1 MRGSRMSR
9 ASRVSK
15 GNNLK
20 SKKSKNAPKE
30 EELTAVD
37 MAGLAPMEIR
47 QGMLGTLLKSE
58 QSRVPEVK
66 LTIDIKEF
74 KLGNKK
80 VAASEV
86 ITIHKGNKTT
96 LKVPFTKALDFKF
109 AKVENEM
116 VFKFAVTGSGDLLGF
131 IYLEIPQKFRTIK
144 SFKLDDWF
152 PIKQIKPEEDDE
164 IVRVQNFVARIII
177 NYRASRK
184 LELLDYFP
192 KNIPKAKVFQ
202 MMAKNLKQRLKNI
215 NKDMKNFN
223 EEGFKY
229 LHDFERR
236 ILQRRMDL
244 RKIHRSPVKH
254 KNLKAKEYHNQQK
267 QVFIKGKNVARK
279 YDKVVT
285 AETRFTDYY
294 NKEGGKYKLKRGVNT
309 KRAIEELMKELT
321 LTKKELTEKNMKLR
335 AMEEGQMDPDN
346 LDLKRQIEQ
355 MKDDLQKDKKD
366 LTMKLVVASKD
377 LENDRKDKKEEHDKE
392 MDECRDL
399 KNEIDEVMDRY
410 KKKYRELQKL
420 ENDLKNKTDDNDKLS
435 EKVRLREGAVGKERA
450 RLDGEKQGLDEL
462 EEELDA
468 LRDKMMRER
477 HNIHKKSKRFGDDRG
492 EIGLRERQ
500 LRTQEEFLRNQRE
513 DFERE
518 KDKAYKELA
527 LMTREIDELKKLGGL
542 DQTQLDKLKEEY
554 EERLAEV
561 EDNKKA
567 NKREGVKLWREKSK
581 LEDKVKE
588 FLDLK
593 KIADQEKAANQRS
606 LEEDYD
612 FIDGQMS
619 EMENRK
625 VELDE
630 LKKHLENFELEL
642 QEIENANKL
651 EVLQFNQN
659 KASFFDAIEKSSFKP
674 VELMQIARDH
684 GIDPEVAKK
693 AAENQREQEKAL
705 ENKKRIVRASIM
717 GLAQGGMDRNAIS
730 NRRQTAKQR
739 RTTMVNRMSMGGNDL
754 SAMRDNED
762 FGPKRDIKKFLEGI
776 FNTACAKYIK
786 DGKKTLDQQLEKLK
800 GDLDGVND
808 EIKGAKLELN
818 KSKLAFFLKNVL
830 SVLSEQRAK
839 REAEEDERER
849 EEEERRKREEAKE
862 KKRREKE
869 EKERLKE
876 MSRKQAIRYRE
887 EKKKRDAAERKRKEK
902 EAKERQR
909 KKEEKLRK
917 REEAKKKGGGGLLGM
932 LAGGGGKKKPE
943 DMKKDLI
950 RVIEA
955 TVSQLENELGKTDDK
970 QKVQERID
978 FLKSGMKCIDN
989 IFGITVFM
997 DKNKGEINDAYLR
1010 KMELENPNFDFES
1023 IRKKYESKIIA
1034 LVEYIKQIRSN
1045 YNFFNPNVDRNILI
1059 N

>member
-1 MRGSRMSR
+1 MSR
-9 ASRVSK
+9 KSRATRASNKKRNKSGKKGSK
-15 GNNLK
+15 SGGQ
-20 SKKSKNAPKE
+20 
-30 EELTAVD
+30 ELTVVD
-37 MAGLAPMEIR
+37 MASLAPNEIKG
-47 QGMLGTLLKSE
+47 GMLGTLLKSE
-58 QSRVPEVK
+58 QSCVPEVK

-80 VAASEV
+80 VAAAEV
-86 ITIHKGNKTT
+86 ITIHKGNKTNIN
-96 LKVPFTKALDFKF
+96 VPFSKPLDFKF
-109 AKVENEM
+109 DKVENEM

-164 IVRVQNFVARIII
+164 IVRVQNFVARIVI

-202 MMAKNLKQRLKNI
+202 MMAKNLKQRLNNI

-229 LHDFERR
+229 LHDFEKR
-236 ILQRRMDL
+236 ILGRRMNL
-244 RKIHRSPVKH
+244 RKVHRSPVRH
-254 KNLKAKEYHNQQK
+254 KNLKAKEYLNQQK
-267 QVFIKGKNVARK
+267 QVFIKGKGVAKK
-279 YDKVVT
+279 YNGVMA

-309 KRAIEELMKELT
+309 RRAIEELMKELT
-321 LTKKELTEKNMKLR
+321 VTKKELTEKNMKLR

-355 MKDDLQKDKKD
+355 MKDDLQRDKKD
-366 LTMKLVVASKD
+366 LTMNLAVASKD
-377 LENDRKDKKEEHDKE
+377 LEQDRKAKKDEHDKE

-399 KNEIDEVMDRY
+399 KNDIDKVMDRY
-410 KKKYRELQKL
+410 KDKYRELQKL
-420 ENDLKNKTDDNDKLS
+420 ENDLKGKTDDNDKLS
-435 EKVRLREGAVGKERA
+435 EKVRLREGKVGKERA
-450 RLDGEKQGLDEL
+450 RLDADKETLEEL

-477 HNIHKKSKRFGDDRG
+477 HNIHKKSKGFTDDRG

-518 KDKAYKELA
+518 KDKAYKDLA

-542 DQTQLDKLKEEY
+542 DQTQLDQLKDEY
-554 EERLAEV
+554 EERLEEV
-561 EDNKKA
+561 EKNKKA
-567 NKREGVKLWREKSK
+567 NKREGVKLWREKSQ
-581 LEDKVKE
+581 LEEKVKE

-593 KIADQEKAANQRS
+593 KIADQEKSANQKS
-606 LEEDYD
+606 LEDDYD
-612 FIDGQMS
+612 FIDGQMN
-619 EMENRK
+619 ELENRK
-625 VELDE
+625 LELDE

-642 QEIENANKL
+642 QEQENDNKL
-651 EVLQFNQN
+651 EVLQFNEN
-659 KASFFDAIEKSSFKP
+659 KGSFFDAIQKSSFEP
-674 VELMQIARDH
+674 RELMQIARDH

-693 AAENQREQEKAL
+693 AAENQREQDKIL
-705 ENKKRIVRASIM
+705 ENKKRVVRASIM
-717 GLAQGGMDRNAIS
+717 GLSQAGMDRNAIS

-739 RTTMVNRMSMGGNDL
+739 RTTMVNRMSMAGTDL
-754 SAMRDNED
+754 SAMRDNEH
-762 FGPKRDIKKFLEGI
+762 FGPKADIRKFLEGL
-776 FNTACAKYIK
+776 FNQACSKFIK
-786 DGKKTLDQQLEKLK
+786 DGKKTFDKQIQKLQ
-800 GDLDGVND
+800 GDLDILNEDV
-808 EIKGAKLELN
+808 KAAKVELS
-818 KSKLAFFLKNVL
+818 KSKLAYFLKNVL
-830 SVLSEQRAK
+830 SVLSEQKAK

-849 EEEERRKREEAKE
+849 EEEERRQREEERKRKE
-862 KKRREKE
+862 RERK

-876 MSRKQAIRYRE
+876 MTRKQAIRFRE
-887 EKKKRDAAERKRKEK
+887 EKKKRDEAERKRKAKEAAERKRK
-902 EAKERQR
+902 R
-909 KKEEKLRK
+909 EEKLRK
-917 REEAKKKGGGGLLGM
+917 REEAKKKGLGGLFGNL
-932 LAGGGGKKKPE
+932 GGGGNKGPAE
-943 DMKKDLI
+943 LKKDLI
-950 RVIEA
+950 RVCEA
-955 TVSQLENELGKTDDK
+955 TIGQLEHAKKEADDK
-970 QKVQERID
+970 EKVQERID
-978 FLKSGMKCIDN
+978 FLKGAMKVVDN

-997 DKNKGEINDAYLR
+997 DENKGKITDEYIR
-1010 KMELENPNFDFES
+1010 KMELANPNFDFET

>member
-1 MRGSRMSR
+1 MSRKSR
-9 ASRVSK
+9 ASK
-15 GNNLK
+15 LGNK
-20 SKKSKNAPKE
+20 SKKQSKKGPE

-37 MAGLAPMEIR
+37 MAGLAPMEIK

-58 QSRVPEVK
+58 QSKVPEVK

-96 LKVPFTKALDFKF
+96 LKVPFNKPLDFSF
-109 AKVENEM
+109 ASVDNNM

-131 IYLEIPQKFRTIK
+131 IYLEIPKKFKTMK
-144 SFKLDDWF
+144 FFKLDDWF
-152 PIKQIKPEEDDE
+152 PIKQIKPDEDDE
-164 IVRVQNFVARIII
+164 IVRVQNFVARMVIK
-177 NYRASRK
+177 YKASRK
-184 LELLDYFP
+184 LKILEVLDQDVP
-192 KNIPKAKVFQ
+192 KPKLYQ
-202 MMAKNLKQRLKNI
+202 MMAIDLKKRLKNI
-215 NKDMKNFN
+215 NKDMRNFN

-229 LHDFERR
+229 LHDFEKK

-244 RKIHRSPVKH
+244 KRIHRSPVRH
-254 KNLKAKEYHNQQK
+254 KNLKAKEYLNQQK
-267 QVFIKGKNVARK
+267 QVFIKGKNVATK
-279 YDKVVT
+279 YERVKQAD
-285 AETRFTDYY
+285 TRFTDYY

-309 KRAIEELMKELT
+309 RRAIEELMKELT
-321 LTKKELTEKNMKLR
+321 LTKKELTEKNTKLR
-335 AMEEGQMDPDN
+335 ALEEGQMDPQN

-366 LTMKLVVASKD
+366 LTMKLVVASKE
-377 LENDRKDKKEEHDKE
+377 LENDRKEKKLEHDKE

-399 KNEIDEVMDRY
+399 KNEIDKVMDSY

-420 ENDLKNKTDDNDKLS
+420 ENALKMKTDDNDKLS
-435 EKVRLREGAVGKERA
+435 EKVRLREAAVGKERN
-450 RLDGEKQGLDEL
+450 RLDNDKQTLDEL

-542 DQTQLDKLKEEY
+542 DQTQLDTLKDEY

-561 EDNKKA
+561 ERDKKA
-567 NKREGVKLWREKSK
+567 NKREGVKLWREKSQ
-581 LEDKVKE
+581 LEEKVKE

-606 LEEDYD
+606 LEDDYD

-625 VELDE
+625 AELDE

-642 QEIENANKL
+642 GEQENNNKL
-651 EVLQFNQN
+651 EVLDFNQN
-659 KASFFDAIEKSSFKP
+659 KASFFNAVQNSSFDPK
-674 VELMQIARDH
+674 ELMQIARDH
-684 GIDPEVAKK
+684 GIDPEVARK
-693 AAENQREQEKAL
+693 AAENQREQDKVL
-705 ENKKRIVRASIM
+705 ENKKRIVRASVM
-717 GLAQGGMDRNAIS
+717 GLANTGMDRNTIS

-739 RTTMVNRMSMGGNDL
+739 RTTMVNRMSMAGTDL
-754 SAMRDNED
+754 TAMRDNED
-762 FGPKRDIKKFLEGI
+762 FGPKRDVKKFLEGL
-776 FNTACAKYIK
+776 FNQSCAKYIK
-786 DGKKTLDQQLEKLK
+786 DGKKTLDQQYQLLK
-800 GDLDGVND
+800 GQLDGVND
-808 EIKGAKLELN
+808 EVKGAKLELS

-830 SVLSEQRAK
+830 AVLAEQREK

-849 EEEERRKREEAKE
+849 EEEERRKREELKAKR
-862 KKRREKE
+862 KREQE

-876 MSRKQAIRYRE
+876 MTRKQAIRFKQ
-887 EKKKRDAAERKRKEK
+887 EKKKREEAERKRKALEEK
-902 EAKERQR
+902 ER
-909 KKEEKLRK
+909 KRRKAEKLRK
-917 REEAKKKGGGGLLGM
+917 REEAKKNGGGGLLGM
-932 LAGGGGKKKPE
+932 LAGGKGKKGPE

-950 RVIEA
+950 RVCEA
-955 TVSQLENELGKTDDK
+955 TISQLENELGNTDDK

-978 FLKSGMKCIDN
+978 FLKGAMKCIDN

-997 DKNKGEINDAYLR
+997 DKNKKDKIDDAFLR
-1010 KMELENPNFDFES
+1010 KMELENPDFDFET